1 MDNKGFIS
9 VEYIFALFIIL
20 IVACSVLFYSESL
33 INSSFNIEDAISHR
47 LILDGIADE
56 ISQVNSNGE
65 GYSKYIELPSDKGYY
80 EITVDKSKLTIEY
93 DGKKGE
99 TLLPLS
105 NVDSRYKMVS
115 GRGYYISKNDEGRIV
130 IT

>member
-9 VEYIFALFIIL
+9 VEYLFSLFIIL
-20 IVACSVLFYSESL
+20 MMACSLLFYSSSA
-33 INSSFNIEDAISHR
+33 IDSSFNIEDSVSHR
-47 LILDGIADE
+47 LILDNVANE

-65 GYSKYIELPSDKGYY
+65 GYSKYIKLPSDKGYF

-105 NVDSRYKMVS
+105 NIDSKYKLIS
-115 GRGYYISKNDEGRIV
+115 GNGYYISKNDEGKIV
-130 IT
+130 IA

>member
-9 VEYIFALFIIL
+9 LEYLFSLFIIL
-20 IVACSVLFYSESL
+20 MMACSLLFYSSSA
-33 INSSFNIEDAISHR
+33 INSSFNIEDSVSHR
-47 LILDGIADE
+47 LILDNVANE

-65 GYSKYIELPSDKGYY
+65 GYSKYIKLPSDKGYF

-105 NVDSRYKMVS
+105 NIDSKYKLIS
-115 GRGYYISKNDEGRIV
+115 GNGYYISKNDEGKIV
-130 IT
+130 IA